1 MPGEINDQVLEYSFC
16 YTIHEVWPL
25 LGSAVVLPELF
36 LNWGCFRLPWT
47 RKSCHSL
54 FSGSLS
60 SSFYTEIVSL
70 DFSHINVHL
79 WCFSLQEAAW
89 TFFPALQLCSSLFC
103 PLCLLQ
109 PRWKA
114 NRWVKN
120 ARLFPFLS
128 LASLY
133 NFFKAASSVLP
144 QFYRS
149 APPFLLPEFSLESD
163 TKSWTQKNLLRAAY
177 LRSHSTPVDLN
188 LTSSVSLILP

>member
-47 RKSCHSL
+47 RESCHSL

-109 PRWKA
+109 PDGRQTDELKMLA
-114 NRWVKN
+114 S
-120 ARLFPFLS
+120 FPFCLWHPSTTFLRQHPLS
-128 LASLY
+128 CPSFTEVLRL
-133 NFFKAASSVLP
+133 SSFQSSHLSRTLSPEPRKIFWELP
-144 QFYRS
+144 IS
-149 APPFLLPEFSLESD
+149 ALIPLL
-163 TKSWTQKNLLRAAY
+163 
-177 LRSHSTPVDLN
+177 
-188 LTSSVSLILP
+188 